1 MRDFVRAF
9 RARIFAR
16 HAGYLSKSVSIEI
29 MMRMGRVGPL
39 GRQAMTHTMNKVPQ
53 VTFAFW
59 VMKISATTLG
69 ETGGDL
75 LSMTL
80 NLGYARRRD

>member
-1 MRDFVRAF
+1 M
-9 RARIFAR
+9 
-16 HAGYLSKSVSIEI
+16 S
-29 MMRMGRVGPL
+29 
-39 GRQAMTHTMNKVPQ
+39 HTMNKVSQ

-59 VMKISATTLG
+59 VMKIAATILG

-80 NLGYARRRD
+80 NLG